1 VGSADDFD
9 ADRDTL
15 DRVRD
20 LVAEAFAVGEATRR
34 DAVDAL
40 RLTKCSSALLPLVH
54 DGLESR
60 DPPREHETSPD
71 RVLLF
76 RGHGLA
82 VEVRVRSTGDWCD
95 LVGRLRPPR
104 PCSVSV
110 VNPQQRIDVPAEGAG
125 RFRARRIPRRP
136 STVLLRVDDGSARQH
151 YRTAWTAL

>member
-9 ADRDTL
+9 ADRDML

-40 RLTKCSSALLPLVH
+40 RVTKCEAALLPLVH
-54 DGLESR
+54 DGLEPR
-60 DPPREHETSPD
+60 DPPRDEAVPD

-104 PCSVSV
+104 ACSVSV
-110 VNPQQRIDVPAEGAG
+110 ANPEARIDLPAEGAG

-136 STVLLRVDDGSARQH
+136 STVLLHVDDGSARQH